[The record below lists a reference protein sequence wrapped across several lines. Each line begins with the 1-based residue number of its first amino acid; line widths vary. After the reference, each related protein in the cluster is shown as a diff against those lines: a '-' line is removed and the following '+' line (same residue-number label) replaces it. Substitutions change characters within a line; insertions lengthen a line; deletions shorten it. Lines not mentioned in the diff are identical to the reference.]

1 MEMTEGAPSELA
13 PIEIKVRNGE
23 RLSFA
28 DGVAL
33 YRSPELLEIGRMAE
47 RRCLALNGR
56 TVRYI
61 VNRHINHTNIC
72 VNACRF
78 CAYFRAPGHPEAYA
92 MPLEEVFRHAE
103 QVVRPEIRELH
114 IVGGLHPDLPYA
126 YYTDL
131 LKGLSDR
138 FPSVHLQAFTM
149 VEIDHIARLG
159 GRSVE
164 ETLRDLQSAGLGS
177 LPGGGAEVFSPEVRD
192 KVCPR
197 KISGERWLEI
207 ARTAHRIGL
216 RTNASILY
224 GHVETIEERVDHLVR
239 LRELQDETGGF
250 LAFIPLSYHAS
261 NTELGGRGT
270 TGIDDLKTIAIA
282 RLMLDN
288 ILHIKAF
295 WIMLGP
301 KLAQVALHFGA
312 DDIDGTVEEERIT
325 HSAGASTPQS
335 LSRSEITRLI
345 RDADRDPVER
355 DTLYNRV

>member
-1 MEMTEGAPSELA
+1 MGSIDVAPAELA
-13 PIEIKVRNGE
+13 QIAIKVRNGE
-23 RLSFA
+23 RLSFE

-33 YRSPELLEIGRMAE
+33 YRSLELLEIGRMAE
-47 RRCLALNGR
+47 ERCRKLNGR
-56 TVRYI
+56 VVHYI

-78 CAYFRAPGHPEAYA
+78 CAYFRPPGHPEAYA
-92 MPLEEVFRHAE
+92 MSLEDVFRHAE
-103 QVVRPEIRELH
+103 QVMRPEIRELH

-126 YYTDL
+126 YYTGL
-131 LKGLSDR
+131 LKGLSSR
-138 FPSVHLQAFTM
+138 FPQVHLQAFTM

-177 LPGGGAEVFSPEVRD
+177 LPGGGAEVFSPEVRG
-192 KVCPR
+192 KVCTR

-207 ARTAHRIGL
+207 ARTAHRLGL

-224 GHVETIEERVDHLVR
+224 GHVETAAERVDHLIR

-250 LAFIPLSYHAS
+250 LAFIPLSYHAG
-261 NTELGGRGT
+261 NTELGGPGT

-288 ILHIKAF
+288 IRHIKAF